1 MTLSLSGDGEALRE
15 AVRVLEGLDARAA
28 AGLVRRRLR
37 ALGMGSIPRGPRGFT
52 RSNVAGLTE
61 REHEVLSL
69 IAEGLGNPAI
79 ARRLFLSQKTVERH
93 VSAVLRKLDVE
104 DRTAAVAAARRM
116 GALDQDAGVA
126 PVN

>member
-1 MTLSLSGDGEALRE
+1 
-15 AVRVLEGLDARAA
+15 
-28 AGLVRRRLR
+28 
-37 ALGMGSIPRGPRGFT
+37 MGSIPRGPRGFT
-52 RSNVAGLTE
+52 RSNAAGLTE

-79 ARRLFLSQKTVERH
+79 ARRLFLSQNTVERH

-116 GALDQDAGVA
+116 GALDQDAGPA
-126 PVN
+126 PAT